1 MDSKENLI
9 IQIKDP
15 RRLHECA
22 QLMTSTDPW
31 KVLGFTTAQ
40 CEKTLNHIEM
50 NVVGIMR
57 SGKVIAFLASLATG
71 ISFEPLIEYLCVEES
86 ERSKGLGKLLI
97 KHFEEQLFPQSKNL
111 YMFVSDINPRAMALY
126 EKLGYVK
133 IGTWD
138 NYNIVGQTEF
148 LMRKTRGVKLAE

>member
-1 MDSKENLI
+1 MDSRENQI

-15 RRLHECA
+15 RRLLECA

-40 CEKTLNHIEM
+40 CEKTLSHIEM

>member
-1 MDSKENLI
+1 MDSRENQI

-126 EKLGYVK
+126 EKMGYVK